1 MYLKFSGIFTTSM
14 SKICRYVNLTD
25 IFWQLSASMMDNIR
39 EATRRM
45 PPPHIPWPSRI
56 ITCATWQTTCRTSRC
71 RRHCRLLRLIIAI
84 SATTAIHGPSPASP
98 SPLPVLVVYR
108 RRARRHG
115 TVQSCTAL
123 NQSSPEAIIVPR
135 TIMYSARS
143 EECRDLWGP
152 AKRI

>member
-1 MYLKFSGIFTTSM
+1 VHLKFSGTFMTSM
-14 SKICRYVNLTD
+14 SKICGYTTLAD
-25 IFWQLSASMMDNIR
+25 IFRRLFASMMDNIG

-56 ITCATWQTTCRTSRC
+56 IICATWQTTCRTSRC
-71 RRHCRLLRLIIAI
+71 RHHCRLLRLIIAI
-84 SATTAIHGPSPASP
+84 STTTAIHGPSP

-108 RRARRHG
+108 RRARKYG

-123 NQSSPEAIIVPR
+123 NQSSPEAIIVPW

-143 EECRDLWGP
+143 EECRDLRGP